1 MGASGLNGS
10 LLCQSKAISVM
21 LGGFCSSKG
30 LKLKKYFKLLIS
42 VSDNADA
49 TVFEAIDKR
58 HTAIF
63 GFVLLRK
70 CSDKSS

>member
-1 MGASGLNGS
+1 
-10 LLCQSKAISVM
+10 M